1 MEIGKQIK
9 KYRNMKSM
17 NQDDLSEKIYV
28 SRQTIS
34 SWENNKSYPDIH
46 SLILLCQVF
55 DVSLDQLV
63 KGDIEKMKTVIENH
77 DIEGMKKKN
86 TYFTVMMILLVI
98 LPVPLLK
105 FLKVMGIVLYILF
118 FVATMYVA
126 LQIEKDKKQ
135 FDIQTYKEIDAFMK
149 GKTLDEIQKNR
160 EIGKRPYQQFLLA
173 VASAFITLIVCGVM
187 FYIFY

>member
-1 MEIGKQIK
+1 M
-9 KYRNMKSM
+9 
-17 NQDDLSEKIYV
+17 
-28 SRQTIS
+28 
-34 SWENNKSYPDIH
+34 
-46 SLILLCQVF
+46 
-55 DVSLDQLV
+55 
-63 KGDIEKMKTVIENH
+63 VI
-77 DIEGMKKKN
+77 
-86 TYFTVMMILLVI
+86 MMILLVI

-105 FLKVMGIVLYILF
+105 FLKLVGIVLYVVL

-173 VASAFITLIVCGVM
+173 VASALITLIVCGVM

>member
-28 SRQTIS
+28 SRQTIL

-105 FLKVMGIVLYILF
+105 FLKLVGIVLYVVL

-173 VASAFITLIVCGVM
+173 VASALITLIVCGVM